1 MTTAWNIVIGVIAIK
16 PVHKTTTNATTHAM
30 SMMTKIY
37 AIGARMPRVIAEPTK
52 KIINAIIFVQRVVV

>member
-1 MTTAWNIVIGVIAIK
+1 
-16 PVHKTTTNATTHAM
+16 M

-52 KIINAIIFVQRVVV
+52 KIINAIIFVQRVAV